1 MRTPVAVCDPTIDHG
16 DGRFSQRRRPIEV
29 EPRAVAGCVI
39 TVDDQ
44 ACVRRALRSLV
55 EATSA
60 LDLVGEAESGEA
72 AVALVPELEPDL
84 VLMDVRMPGLGGIA
98 ATRAIKAMRPDT
110 LVFLISATHPD
121 ELPRAASE
129 CSADLILWK
138 GELRPALVDEIWA
151 RHCRGERAA
160 SGRPSSQ

>member
-1 MRTPVAVCDPTIDHG
+1 
-16 DGRFSQRRRPIEV
+16 
-29 EPRAVAGCVI
+29 VAGCVI

-44 ACVRRALRSLV
+44 ASVRRALRSLV
-55 EATSA
+55 EATSG

-72 AVALVPELEPDL
+72 AVDLVPELEPDL

-129 CSADLILWK
+129 CSADRILWK
-138 GELRPALVDEIWA
+138 GELRPTLVDEIWA
-151 RHCRGERAA
+151 QHCRGERSSSA
-160 SGRPSSQ
+160 RPSGQ